1 MKTIRILQDNN
12 GLLWKEGETVKLTL
26 NGVRKGVHIA
36 KIKVIGVNMM
46 TIEIDGKDE
55 QLLDLQTVVKIE
67 ALA

>member
-1 MKTIRILQDNN
+1 MKTIRILQDSD

-26 NGVRKGVHIA
+26 NGVRKGVHDA

-46 TIEIDGKDE
+46 TVEIDGKDE

-67 ALA
+67 ALV